1 MKDELFELDGE
12 KYENCRKKGYT
23 ARTKHDNRPWWTT
36 DYTILFSKIKNTIC
50 HHNMLTKMT
59 DLEKPSRQNMG
70 MKNYHL
76 AFTIDRF

>member
-36 DYTILFSKIKNTIC
+36 DYTILFSKDQKYYLSPQYVDEN
-50 HHNMLTKMT
+50 
-59 DLEKPSRQNMG
+59 
-70 MKNYHL
+70 
-76 AFTIDRF
+76 DRFGKTISPEYGYEKLSSIIYD